1 MKKILSVILCTALL
15 VSSVLSASFVSAEGK
30 VNSYTGTVN
39 DLNTVKNVYNDIAL
53 NTQDDFTGN
62 VALGKTATASGS
74 ESDVWTPDKAVDG
87 DKTSADSRWASARVY
102 NVTPIVPQWI
112 ALDLEKEVTNIT
124 DITLTFDKL
133 AWSTNFDIQTRASED
148 DEWVTVQNV
157 TSDSG
162 TEQNKV
168 FTINDV
174 TELDRY
180 VRFYF
185 NELNS
190 SAAWGTIS
198 IKEIEINGT
207 QLIDPNAPASAA
219 EIMNKI
225 TSLPELTVD
234 STSIELPQVHSD
246 YKIFIKGSEV
256 KNVIS
261 LDNEVTPYNIGD
273 RDVSVIVR
281 VENKENAEDY
291 AEKSFVVT
299 VPDKTAEF
307 PNIYPPVE
315 NPNEEPAV
323 IPNIQEWYGYTGN
336 FTITSDTRIVYNDE
350 ANLGIAKVAENL
362 KEDLLDAYGLD
373 LQVVADTDGNQNDI
387 YIEAMTDDTYDVG
400 DEGYFM
406 ITNHLGLKIY
416 APGYTGAYYGTVTL
430 EQILFQDNTL
440 DVPMGVIR
448 DYPNY
453 EIRGVMIDIARAP
466 YRIQMLKD
474 YEKMLSWYKINEVHL
489 HINDNIHNPNGDV
502 TSYEHWKD
510 TEGYFRLESETFPSL
525 TSTAKSNEYY
535 NESMGGTPSYT
546 KEEWKDLQTY
556 GMDFG
561 VDTITEIDIPGHS
574 LALTKYV
581 YEKVF
586 LHYTTKQWGKSPEEI
601 DNSVTAR
608 VPVYI
613 SRDDRYFQD
622 KYQGIPLNGYTKMVE
637 KILDHPLIEVK
648 LNTEYNSAE
657 FSDFKRIFCT
667 GSIDEFF
674 NYKYGILPYRSVNFK
689 FETHNCE
696 FYQSNAVVNYPCNY
710 DFTRIHEYKY
720 YLNDRSEKTVIAKE
734 YSQDFEIGKNDRYYP
749 IINEENT
756 KLYEKYKKE
765 IPQNVYF
772 LGRLGDYKYYNMDK
786 AIERAMELFE
796 EIKSNGKS

>member
-1 MKKILSVILCTALL
+1 
-15 VSSVLSASFVSAEGK
+15 
-30 VNSYTGTVN
+30 
-39 DLNTVKNVYNDIAL
+39 
-53 NTQDDFTGN
+53 
-62 VALGKTATASGS
+62 
-74 ESDVWTPDKAVDG
+74 
-87 DKTSADSRWASARVY
+87 
-102 NVTPIVPQWI
+102 
-112 ALDLEKEVTNIT
+112 
-124 DITLTFDKL
+124 
-133 AWSTNFDIQTRASED
+133 
-148 DEWVTVQNV
+148 
-157 TSDSG
+157 
-162 TEQNKV
+162 
-168 FTINDV
+168 
-174 TELDRY
+174 
-180 VRFYF
+180 
-185 NELNS
+185 
-190 SAAWGTIS
+190 
-198 IKEIEINGT
+198 
-207 QLIDPNAPASAA
+207 
-219 EIMNKI
+219 MNKI
-225 TSLPELTVD
+225 TSLPKLTVN

-362 KEDLLDAYGLD
+362 KADILDAYGLD
-373 LQVVADTDGNQNDI
+373 LQVVAGTDGNQNDI

-489 HINDNIHNPNGDV
+489 HINDNKHEPNGDV

-510 TEGYFRLESETFPSL
+510 Y
-525 TSTAKSNEYY
+525 
-535 NESMGGTPSYT
+535 
-546 KEEWKDLQTY
+546 
-556 GMDFG
+556 
-561 VDTITEIDIPGHS
+561 
-574 LALTKYV
+574 
-581 YEKVF
+581 
-586 LHYTTKQWGKSPEEI
+586 
-601 DNSVTAR
+601 
-608 VPVYI
+608 
-613 SRDDRYFQD
+613 
-622 KYQGIPLNGYTKMVE
+622 
-637 KILDHPLIEVK
+637 
-648 LNTEYNSAE
+648 
-657 FSDFKRIFCT
+657 
-667 GSIDEFF
+667 
-674 NYKYGILPYRSVNFK
+674 
-689 FETHNCE
+689 
-696 FYQSNAVVNYPCNY
+696 
-710 DFTRIHEYKY
+710 
-720 YLNDRSEKTVIAKE
+720 
-734 YSQDFEIGKNDRYYP
+734 
-749 IINEENT
+749 
-756 KLYEKYKKE
+756 
-765 IPQNVYF
+765 
-772 LGRLGDYKYYNMDK
+772 
-786 AIERAMELFE
+786 
-796 EIKSNGKS
+796 